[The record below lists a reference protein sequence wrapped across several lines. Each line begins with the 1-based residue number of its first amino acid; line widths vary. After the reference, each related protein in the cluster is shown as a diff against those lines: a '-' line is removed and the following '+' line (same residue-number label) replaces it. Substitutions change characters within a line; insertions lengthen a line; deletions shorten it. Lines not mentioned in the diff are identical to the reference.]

1 MTTGL
6 GYHLGEFAI
15 QADPD
20 DPRNILPPIPRSA
33 ARILD
38 LGCGIGQTLAATGAI
53 ARSLACGLDIDHEAV
68 RYGASANP
76 AVRFVCGAGETLPFA
91 SCAFDFVYARVTLPW
106 VHIPSALSEI
116 ARVLVPGGSLWCSLV
131 APKTALRDF
140 TRAIRERRSRNAVYR
155 AYVLA
160 NGALFYA
167 TGRQFRFP
175 LKRSRCES
183 FQTVRGMRLALERAG
198 LTLTSAEQGRFF
210 VVTASRPYASGGSPW
225 SIKSRCAR
233 TFKTNEIKP
242 TSDTRTP

>member
-1 MTTGL
+1 MTAGL
-6 GYHLGEFAI
+6 SYHLGELAI
-15 QADPD
+15 QANPD

-33 ARILD
+33 ARVLD
-38 LGCGIGQTLAATGAI
+38 LGCGIGQTLVATGAI
-53 ARSLACGLDIDHEAV
+53 ARSLACGLDIDREAV
-68 RYGASANP
+68 RYGASTNP

-91 SCAFDFVYARVTLPW
+91 GNAFDFVYARVTLPW

-131 APKTALRDF
+131 APRTALRDF
-140 TRAIRERRSRNAVYR
+140 ARARTVKNAVYR

-167 TGRQFRFP
+167 TGRQLRFP

-183 FQTVRGMRLALERAG
+183 FQTVRGMRLAMRRAG

-210 VVTASRPYASGGSPW
+210 VVTANRPYASGGRP
-225 SIKSRCAR
+225 
-233 TFKTNEIKP
+233 
-242 TSDTRTP
+242 